1 MHVAPSISDT
11 LTSGLGSRLSSTH
24 LTSESD
30 LHTAHK
36 VGHTLKSHIRHACTS
51 SPDHLSAHKPQPGAS
66 LSQARLPPAIVR
78 SHCCCAVSCCHRL
91 PATCR
96 LLARIA
102 DHGLRE
108 HTRIHTSRCAR
119 RTRTSNRKMQRQDPS
134 TGSKYT
140 GAYEIG
146 VRRGE
151 IGFNC
156 NCHVWGNARTV
167 GCWQLLVVVD

>member
-1 MHVAPSISDT
+1 MLHLQSQT
-11 LTSGLGSRLSSTH
+11 LSHLASAHGCRQH
-24 LTSESD
+24 LTSERLTSD

-51 SPDHLSAHKPQPGAS
+51 SPDHLSAHKPQPAS

-78 SHCCCAVSCCHRL
+78 SHCCCAVSCCHRS

-108 HTRIHTSRCAR
+108 HTRIQTSRCAR

>member
-1 MHVAPSISDT
+1 MVQSIESCSMHVAPSISDT

-78 SHCCCAVSCCHRL
+78 SHCCCAVSCCHRS

-108 HTRIHTSRCAR
+108 HTRIHTSGVQDVHVQVTARCNDRIRAQGR
-119 RTRTSNRKMQRQDPS
+119 NTRERTRL
-134 TGSKYT
+134 
-140 GAYEIG
+140 E
-146 VRRGE
+146 
-151 IGFNC
+151 
-156 NCHVWGNARTV
+156 
-167 GCWQLLVVVD
+167 